1 MSVDMNMKVLLDE
14 LQVTES
20 DVRRICQLPQ
30 RSEEW
35 MKAREGRITGSRIGS
50 IIGLNPYQS
59 VDQALCDLL
68 WGSDFKGNAATRRG
82 TELEPRAAESLLRVI
97 RRDQDVKAE
106 MAVPG
111 LIVCLKDPIFAY
123 SPDGVILFSDGRK
136 VLVEIKVPFNR
147 KPYDLMPKQYY
158 CQMQLGMYVM
168 DLSSCLFTQ
177 YCGEGKGAHEDCK
190 TVIEEV
196 KRNDQFIES
205 RMLPLA
211 RKFYNER
218 YLPMRSQQLNFPQ
231 KVRKGQIFPA
241 CTSRREQRNIEEIAS
256 CQPEISTCTGWE
268 GFPFDL

>member
-1 MSVDMNMKVLLDE
+1 MNAVDNGILLGS
-14 LQVTES
+14 LHVTES

-30 RSEEW
+30 RSKEW

-59 VDQALCDLL
+59 ADQALRDLL

-82 TELEPRAAESLLRVI
+82 TTLEPRAAESLLRVI
-97 RRDQDVKAE
+97 RSEQDVHAE
-106 MAVPG
+106 MAIPG
-111 LIVCLKDPIFAY
+111 LIVCIKDPIFAY
-123 SPDGVILFSDGRK
+123 SPDGVILFRDGRK

-147 KPYDLMPKQYY
+147 KPYDLIPKQYY

-177 YCGEGKGAHEDCK
+177 YCGEGKGAWEDCK
-190 TVIEEV
+190 TVIQV
-196 KRNDQFIES
+196 VNRDDRFIES

-211 RKFYNER
+211 RKFYHDR
-218 YLPMRSQQLNFPQ
+218 YLPMRLQQLTFPQ
-231 KVRKGQIFPA
+231 KTRQGQIFPHCSA
-241 CTSRREQRNIEEIAS
+241 LREQRNIQESES
-256 CQPEISTCTGWE
+256 CQPELPACTGWE